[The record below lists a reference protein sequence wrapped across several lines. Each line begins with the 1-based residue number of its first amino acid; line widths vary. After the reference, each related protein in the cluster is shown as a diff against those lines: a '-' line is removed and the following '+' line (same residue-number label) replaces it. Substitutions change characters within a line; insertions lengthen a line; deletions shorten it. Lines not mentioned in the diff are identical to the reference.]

1 MVKAIRFNQAEDKA
15 EVKTKLNSLFDFKG
29 VSMKKAV
36 IAVLAAV
43 LLTAG
48 LLAGCFGMEIGSGNL
63 NTQEFNFSNFTSVD
77 VGHAFEVE
85 VAQSDSYHVSVTADD
100 NLLEHIKVSRKGETL
115 KICLRTVFVRP
126 TFTTLKAE
134 ITMPELHK
142 LGLSGA
148 SHGTIQGFS
157 STHDFVLDLSGA
169 SRLDVNDMSTGDIR
183 FDISGASKVSGD
195 ITAGDAGFDVSG
207 ASTVQLQGSADDTI
221 IEASGASRVELDNFP
236 VNNADIKLS
245 GASRGTVNLDGRLNA
260 DLSGASKLSYI
271 GEPTMGDIET
281 SGGSTLSKK

>member
-1 MVKAIRFNQAEDKA
+1 
-15 EVKTKLNSLFDFKG
+15 
-29 VSMKKAV
+29 MKKAV
-36 IAVLAAV
+36 LPILMILLITSV
-43 LLTAG
+43 LLPG
-48 LLAGCFGMEIGSGNL
+48 GCSEGIVKGSGDL
-63 NTQEFNFSNFTSVD
+63 VTEEMDFRDFTQVE

-85 VAQSDSYHVSVTADD
+85 ITRSDSYHVSITADD
-100 NLLEHIKVSRKGETL
+100 NVFEYVQVSKKGRTL
-115 KICLRTVFVRP
+115 KIGLKPALHYVS
-126 TFTTLKAE
+126 TTLRAE
-134 ITMPELHK
+134 ITMPDLYELY
-142 LGLSGA
+142 LSGA
-148 SHGTIQGFS
+148 TRGAVQGFS
-157 STHDFVLDLSGA
+157 SSHEFILDLSGA
-169 SRLDVNDMSTGDIR
+169 SRLDVNEMSAGDIR